1 MAGSHSREQAGNGDM
16 EFLLLVSELKGQLG
30 LVQSAL
36 VNGIISE
43 YSVIIWEYVGTPYFF
58 SPPIRFL
65 CFIHFTVSK
74 RYLCFTS
81 KSPAQRIHQPQ
92 CLTLR
97 PVHHA
102 PSNRRSLQALAWSS
116 SMFCSQQ

>member
-1 MAGSHSREQAGNGDM
+1 M

-30 LVQSAL
+30 LVQSTL
-36 VNGIISE
+36 VNGIISDFCD
-43 YSVIIWEYVGTPYFF
+43 YLGICKHPLLF

-74 RYLCFTS
+74 RYLCFNS
-81 KSPAQRIHQPQ
+81 KSSAQRIHQPQ

-97 PVHHA
+97 PVRHV
-102 PSNRRSLQALAWSS
+102 PSNRGSLQALAWSS
-116 SMFCSQQ
+116 SMFRLQQ